1 MRKFHLTTVIPSLP
15 LRTEIDS
22 ELILQ
27 PAYQR
32 ICSAAR
38 AKALGNELEEEEDGE
53 KYLEV
58 WEEIEEGGGKEEGLQ
73 TLRPNTEM
81 MKRMK
86 ATIEGLKNDERG
98 FELIKKEKVK
108 RPRYGRE

>member
-1 MRKFHLTTVIPSLP
+1 MRKFLFDYRNPPLP

-38 AKALGNELEEEEDGE
+38 AKALGKELEEEEDGE

-58 WEEIEEGGGKEEGLQ
+58 WEEMREGEGRRKDCRLFDQ
-73 TLRPNTEM
+73 ILR
-81 MKRMK
+81 
-86 ATIEGLKNDERG
+86 
-98 FELIKKEKVK
+98 
-108 RPRYGRE
+108 